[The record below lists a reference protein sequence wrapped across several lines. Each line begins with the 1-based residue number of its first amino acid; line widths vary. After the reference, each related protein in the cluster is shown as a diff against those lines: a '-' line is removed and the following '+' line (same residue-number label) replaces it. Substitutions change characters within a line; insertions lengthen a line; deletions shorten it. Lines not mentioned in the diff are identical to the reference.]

1 MEILQAYLESS
12 PAVHKISHYHGRMTQ
27 EQKDAVID
35 GTKGEL
41 SQTED
46 RHEVLLLQIQSG
58 AVGLNLQH
66 FTKIIFM
73 SPWWTAALMDQAVGR
88 AVRIGQKEIVE
99 VTLLLLKEEE
109 TMNIDEKI
117 LEKAESKRGMLEK
130 IFLHASRGLPEQK
143 PEPEAEAAP
152 EAAPEAEEAPEAREE
167 LGPVAAA

>member
-1 MEILQAYLESS
+1 
-12 PAVHKISHYHGRMTQ
+12 
-27 EQKDAVID
+27 
-35 GTKGEL
+35 
-41 SQTED
+41 
-46 RHEVLLLQIQSG
+46 
-58 AVGLNLQH
+58 
-66 FTKIIFM
+66 
-73 SPWWTAALMDQAVGR
+73 MDQAVGR

-143 PEPEAEAAP
+143 PEPEAEEAPEEAP